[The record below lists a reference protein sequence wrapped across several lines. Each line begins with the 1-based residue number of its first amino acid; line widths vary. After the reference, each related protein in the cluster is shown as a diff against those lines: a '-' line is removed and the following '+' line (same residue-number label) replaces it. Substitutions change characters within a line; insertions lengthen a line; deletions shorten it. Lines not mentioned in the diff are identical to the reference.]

1 MFIQT
6 GTIGIIADDLTGAND
21 TALQFN
27 LSGANTQILFDYSQ
41 APEGLLNTQVWAI
54 STETRNSDKD
64 SAIPVV
70 RGAVKILDEKL
81 NTEYYYKKILWG

>member
-27 LSGANTQILFDYSQ
+27 LSGANTQILFDQ
-41 APEGLLNTQVWAI
+41 LKLLLKQLPK
-54 STETRNSDKD
+54 SC
-64 SAIPVV
+64 
-70 RGAVKILDEKL
+70 
-81 NTEYYYKKILWG
+81 